1 MCITNPSCNNRSPGQ
16 PVATPSEFFPQEIQK
31 TSSFSEEDDSIYDTT
46 HRHVNAQIEP
56 MEGHSSLASYPSHH
70 HQLPPLRLPSSSHHH
85 HQGPSTAPPQQ
96 QYQGFLDFQSP
107 SQDYHPYNNGP
118 SSSSSNGQVT
128 YGEPSTSSG
137 GGGAYS
143 GAQNGTT
150 NSQNPPSHQFQNSNP
165 NPSSTNYE
173 LAPLHS
179 VRYEQL
185 PAPPQSAP
193 PTHRGPQY
201 PVKVLEHPPHQSQ
214 QQQTFGTVQ
223 RSMSTSGS
231 NMNLHHHHPKPSTSL
246 SHQSSSSNLI
256 APPPSAPPNL
266 APPTLAPPTQ
276 RKTPPVGKRQPD
288 AQEQERTDMAVAKNV
303 TEIFAKN
310 EMRQRPNIYSPPPT
324 TRPLATLAPLPT
336 TKPNNWQCPNCNRT
350 MSNGRTIQ
358 RHRQTC
364 GQTNTIIS
372 SSPLP
377 STKAQP
383 VVTSAQE
390 AAPRLAAMLTSP
402 PPSTSS
408 APSTSSS
415 LPGPS
420 GMSGPST
427 SSFHQMDYA
436 RHSIYSPQEM
446 MIDPNIM
453 LSDGFD
459 FKDDPMLYPGPSGLQ
474 SDSIWSSRDDS
485 FPSEPP
491 SAVDHIDMDPLFP
504 DSLSDSLL
512 KDYHDP
518 LDSLHDPLQ
527 DLGPLDSFS
536 DLMKPEFESTGT
548 PDYSINKFQGTLEY
562 DMGIYLES
570 IPIHENLT
578 PPPLAPPPP
587 QQRAAPIARRESVPN
602 FSSGITLP
610 AFTCRACQKHVS
622 SDRSLRRHFGT
633 CKAYKDLLAAEAAN
647 RPPGA
652 PSPPQPKRR
661 TGGGGGPKR
670 NPAPPPQR
678 KTSIAQLTVADAV
691 PEKTSNEPNSAI
703 LAALQTKPNYPNY
716 QQAPPTYHS
725 QALPSLS
732 TSWLSSS
739 TVPTTP
745 TTSSGPSI
753 PKVSSQLE
761 LLIND
766 DENDGDSRS
775 SSNGNASS
783 KSGMPTYACERC
795 NKHLCSMSN
804 LKRHRATCKYGL
816 NLETPPEQ
824 QAPPTTDQAPP
835 TPAPAQAPAVQAPM
849 TPADAPSS
857 TIQTPST
864 QAPPTSQETTATVT
878 YMEKWA
884 REKAAAQISPNKK
897 SATATVTHSDV
908 TENGGAH
915 VKMMTVG
922 EALKAQQLQKGL
934 LSGNGSNFGNPA
946 FSDHHYQPRFQ
957 SRGPPPRPPNPILNQ
972 IQNPPHLLKQQAPP
986 LLSPPISKKGLIEH
1000 KNTDLVLITS
1010 EPLAE
1015 KTSAKEG
1022 SGNLGNSGNRR
1033 ASEPQVQIQSQPLP
1047 SLQLPSARQAHGHPD
1062 RPMDRQMEGYQVQS
1076 KPLPPIQFG
1085 AQNQR
1090 HQIQNS
1096 GVQNPQNQMTS
1107 QGHPHHQMTSPMENP
1122 QNQMTSSVQ
1131 NPGHQQHQMPQN
1143 VQNVGFQNQ
1152 HQMTSQIQNPA
1163 HPNQMPSNVQNSG
1176 HQQHQMTLHN
1186 QNPAG
1191 HQNLGPQNQM
1201 TTQIQN
1207 TGHQNQ
1213 MTSQMQNPPGHQNPQ
1228 NLQNPAH
1235 QQHQMTSQIQNQGS
1249 QHQMTSQMPN
1259 RQNPGFQTSTIQMTP
1274 SQNPQIQ
1281 NAQLQKNVQNQ
1292 MTSQNLQNPGAIH
1305 KSLSVG
1311 SKRPDPYTQHHQLAP
1326 PPLIPPITAPPTLAP
1341 PTKRARN
1348 VAGKVPKMQ
1357 NQNLETAQK
1366 MEISEEVKEEDPSSP
1381 PMTKRSGSPLDSII
1395 TSVPLSIDTNQ
1406 KAATANGPTAD
1417 QGQSSIDSPETED
1430 PSPTD
1435 GSSRSISK
1443 RLIPYICPECD
1454 KIYSCRK
1461 NVKRHRMAVHKMSL
1475 DEVLAKPELPAPQ
1488 ELSNVTRR
1496 HTVAGLESSEGVD
1509 RPKKRKAS
1517 TQVTSGGKKTK
1528 KVEIEEDPEDS
1539 EGSEDEEKEEKVE
1552 VKEPEKIK
1560 DEQLSTITVQPIAP
1574 RPTALPSAYTIL
1586 PRGQNP
1592 NSGVQNPRTHNYAPR
1607 SSSFSS
1613 AGQIHLGRD
1622 QNQGIQMTSNV
1633 QNPRIQNP
1641 QIQNQM
1647 TSTIQNPTGQQH
1659 NSGQFQPNW
1668 NQNQMTS
1675 QVRNPQNSQN
1685 WNTAPPHQNWN
1696 QNPSPATTSTIQNS
1710 QNQNFGPPP
1719 PQNPQN
1725 PEVSNFGGQNLN
1737 SRSPPM
1743 AQNMQNS
1750 NNFGIQNSQN
1760 QNFGPPPPATT
1771 SSTIQNPQNPEVSNF
1786 GNSEFQKSPP
1796 MDIQN
1801 SQNPTTIQNPPQ
1813 LQNSG
1818 LQNPPILDPK
1828 TQNRP
1833 PQPRNPQVQLMMDRI
1848 QKTRDEEN
1856 AKLQNSRIQQQ
1867 QQQQL
1872 PGIQSLRGTQ
1882 DQAPPTFYQA
1892 PPPTWD
1898 SGFQQAMPTSY
1909 QATPAPHPS
1918 WNLPQDYQMSP
1929 PLAAPPL
1936 APPTYNSWDPSWN
1949 TTTPSEST
1957 SSEIAGPRRFSDE
1970 EDTRAMAKIAAELKR
1985 CAEVNLSDSTVIH
1998 VDSQK
2003 PKDESEYDAH
2013 LFESIREEFRT
2024 KEASKSPENL
2034 LENGQIMET
2043 SVVVGTLENEGILKK
2058 LEPQP
2063 TVKKSKPRQQ
2073 SLVCTGCHKTMGSD
2087 YSLRRHRMN
2096 CSSVQKSRNPEY
2108 PKPPAKR
2115 KGGKNNALENLE
2127 TSETLELSQEEMEMI
2142 RNSESKNEQEQIPDV
2157 VVRFVEEFQMQ
2168 LERENRFE
2176 NNSKTTSPPLAT
2188 PDESTTTTFTSSESS
2203 RESSTSIS
2211 PQLKT
2216 TITTT
2221 SSESKPSESS
2231 STSSSGAAPPV
2242 PSLNQARH
2250 MCQECNRALSSHY
2263 SLRRHGGSC
2272 PTAGEKKYYE
2282 PTNIADHVDV
2292 YFAKNDAWGVVSR
2305 NLLTTVSP
2313 YFTHLLDDNPHNRLQ
2328 LDTAWADFRLLL
2340 DVFTNHCEL
2349 TADNV
2354 KMVAEQSKKYKSIQV
2369 DRMVEEFYKNSNTI

>member
-1 MCITNPSCNNRSPGQ
+1 MKKTNPSCNNRSSGQ
-16 PVATPSEFFPQEIQK
+16 PVTTPSEFFPEEIQK
-31 TSSFSEEDDSIYDTT
+31 TSNFPEEDDSIYDTT

-56 MEGHSSLASYPSHH
+56 MEGHSSLASYPPHH

-107 SQDYHPYNNGP
+107 SQDYHHSYNNG
-118 SSSSSNGQVT
+118 SSSSTSNGQVT

-137 GGGAYS
+137 GGGAYG

-150 NSQNPPSHQFQNSNP
+150 NSQNPPSHQFQNSNS
-165 NPSSTNYE
+165 NPSSASYE

-214 QQQTFGTVQ
+214 QQTFGTVQ
-223 RSMSTSGS
+223 RSMSTSGP
-231 NMNLHHHHPKPSTSL
+231 NMNHHHLHHKPSSTSL
-246 SHQSSSSNLI
+246 SHQSTSTNLI

-288 AQEQERTDMAVAKNV
+288 AQEQEKTDMAVAKNV

-358 RHRQTC
+358 RHRQNC

-377 STKAQP
+377 STKSQP
-383 VVTSAQE
+383 AVTSAQE

-408 APSTSSS
+408 GPSTSSS

-570 IPIHENLT
+570 MPIVENLT

-661 TGGGGGPKR
+661 TGGGGGGPKR
-670 NPAPPPQR
+670 NAAPPPQR
-678 KTSIAQLTVADAV
+678 KASIAQPPVAEAV
-691 PEKTSNEPNSAI
+691 PEKASNEPNSAI

-732 TSWLSSS
+732 TSWLSSTS
-739 TVPTTP
+739 NTVPSTP
-745 TTSSGPSI
+745 TTSSGPESYQKTSI

-816 NLETPPEQ
+816 NLETPSAEQ
-824 QAPPTTDQAPP
+824 QATPTSDQAPP
-835 TPAPAQAPAVQAPM
+835 TPAPAQAPVVQAPM
-849 TPADAPSS
+849 TPIEAPSA
-857 TIQTPST
+857 QAPPT
-864 QAPPTSQETTATVT
+864 QAPPTQTPPTSQETTATVT

-884 REKAAAQISPNKK
+884 REKAAAAQISPNKK
-897 SATATVTHSDV
+897 SSTATVTHSDV
-908 TENGGAH
+908 AENGGAH

-934 LSGNGSNFGNPA
+934 LSGNGPNFGSPA

-1015 KTSAKEG
+1015 KTSAKER
-1022 SGNLGNSGNRR
+1022 SGNSGNSRR
-1033 ASEPQVQIQSQPLP
+1033 GSEPQVQIQSQPLP
-1047 SLQLPSARQAHGHPD
+1047 PLQLPPVTRHPD
-1062 RPMDRQMEGYQVQS
+1062 RQMDRPTHGQMEGYQVQS

-1085 AQNQR
+1085 AQNSGA
-1090 HQIQNS
+1090 QNPRQQT
-1096 GVQNPQNQMTS
+1096 QNPQNQNS
-1107 QGHPHHQMTSPMENP
+1107 SGGLQHHQITSPMENP
-1122 QNQMTSSVQ
+1122 QNIQHQMTLQNQNPAGHQ
-1131 NPGHQQHQMPQN
+1131 NPGHS
-1143 VQNVGFQNQ
+1143 Q
-1152 HQMTSQIQNPA
+1152 HQMTSQVQNSAGLQNSA
-1163 HPNQMPSNVQNSG
+1163 HPNQMTSNVQTSAN
-1176 HQQHQMTLHN
+1176 QQHQMTLHN

-1201 TTQIQN
+1201 T
-1207 TGHQNQ
+1207 
-1213 MTSQMQNPPGHQNPQ
+1213 SQMQNPSGH
-1228 NLQNPAH
+1228 QNPAH
-1235 QQHQMTSQIQNQGS
+1235 QQHQMTSQV
-1249 QHQMTSQMPN
+1249 PN
-1259 RQNPGFQTSTIQMTP
+1259 RQNPGFQ
-1274 SQNPQIQ
+1274 
-1281 NAQLQKNVQNQ
+1281 NQ
-1292 MTSQNLQNPGAIH
+1292 MTSQNLGLQNLGNQNQEQKNQMTSSQNLQNPGAVQ

-1326 PPLIPPITAPPTLAP
+1326 PSLIPPITAPPTLAP

-1348 VAGKVPKMQ
+1348 AAAGKVPKVQ
-1357 NQNLETAQK
+1357 NQNLETTQK
-1366 MEISEEVKEEDPSSP
+1366 MEISEEVKKEDPSSP

-1406 KAATANGPTAD
+1406 KSAATNGPTAD

-1435 GSSRSISK
+1435 GSSRGSISK

-1539 EGSEDEEKEEKVE
+1539 EGSEDEEKEEKAE

-1592 NSGVQNPRTHNYAPR
+1592 TSGGQNPRTQNFGPR
-1607 SSSFSS
+1607 STSFS
-1613 AGQIHLGRD
+1613 AAQIHLGRD
-1622 QNQGIQMTSNV
+1622 QNQGIQMTSN
-1633 QNPRIQNP
+1633 
-1641 QIQNQM
+1641 
-1647 TSTIQNPTGQQH
+1647 
-1659 NSGQFQPNW
+1659 
-1668 NQNQMTS
+1668 
-1675 QVRNPQNSQN
+1675 
-1685 WNTAPPHQNWN
+1685 
-1696 QNPSPATTSTIQNS
+1696 IQNS
-1710 QNQNFGPPP
+1710 
-1719 PQNPQN
+1719 
-1725 PEVSNFGGQNLN
+1725 
-1737 SRSPPM
+1737 
-1743 AQNMQNS
+1743 
-1750 NNFGIQNSQN
+1750 
-1760 QNFGPPPPATT
+1760 
-1771 SSTIQNPQNPEVSNF
+1771 
-1786 GNSEFQKSPP
+1786 
-1796 MDIQN
+1796 
-1801 SQNPTTIQNPPQ
+1801 
-1813 LQNSG
+1813 
-1818 LQNPPILDPK
+1818 QNPPILDPK

-1882 DQAPPTFYQA
+1882 DQAAPTFYQA
-1892 PPPTWD
+1892 PPPSWD
-1898 SGFQQAMPTSY
+1898 TGFQQAMATSY

-1929 PLAAPPL
+1929 PLAAPPV
-1936 APPTYNSWDPSWN
+1936 ATPIYSSWDPSWA
-1949 TTTPSEST
+1949 TTTAPSEST
-1957 SSEIAGPRRFSDE
+1957 STEVPGPRRFSDE

-1998 VDSQK
+1998 EKSQK

-2013 LFESIREEFRT
+2013 LFQSIREEFRT
-2024 KEASKSPENL
+2024 KEASKSPEN
-2034 LENGQIMET
+2034 
-2043 SVVVGTLENEGILKK
+2043 VLENEQNA
-2058 LEPQP
+2058 LESLAVVAPP
-2063 TVKKSKPRQQ
+2063 PKKSKPRQQ

-2115 KGGKNNALENLE
+2115 KGGKNNALEDSQ
-2127 TSETLELSQEEMEMI
+2127 TSETPELSQEEMEMI
-2142 RNSESKNEQEQIPDV
+2142 RNSESWKEEPIPDV

-2188 PDESTTTTFTSSESS
+2188 PDESTTATFTSSESS

-2216 TITTT
+2216 IIITT
-2221 SSESKPSESS
+2221 SSESTMTSSSKPSESS

-2328 LDTAWADFRLLL
+2328 LDTKWADFRLLL

-2354 KMVAEQSKKYKSIQV
+2354 KLVAEQSKKYKSIQV

>member
-1 MCITNPSCNNRSPGQ
+1 M
-16 PVATPSEFFPQEIQK
+16 
-31 TSSFSEEDDSIYDTT
+31 
-46 HRHVNAQIEP
+46 
-56 MEGHSSLASYPSHH
+56 
-70 HQLPPLRLPSSSHHH
+70 
-85 HQGPSTAPPQQ
+85 
-96 QYQGFLDFQSP
+96 
-107 SQDYHPYNNGP
+107 
-118 SSSSSNGQVT
+118 
-128 YGEPSTSSG
+128 
-137 GGGAYS
+137 
-143 GAQNGTT
+143 
-150 NSQNPPSHQFQNSNP
+150 
-165 NPSSTNYE
+165 
-173 LAPLHS
+173 
-179 VRYEQL
+179 
-185 PAPPQSAP
+185 
-193 PTHRGPQY
+193 
-201 PVKVLEHPPHQSQ
+201 
-214 QQQTFGTVQ
+214 
-223 RSMSTSGS
+223 
-231 NMNLHHHHPKPSTSL
+231 
-246 SHQSSSSNLI
+246 
-256 APPPSAPPNL
+256 
-266 APPTLAPPTQ
+266 
-276 RKTPPVGKRQPD
+276 
-288 AQEQERTDMAVAKNV
+288 
-303 TEIFAKN
+303 
-310 EMRQRPNIYSPPPT
+310 
-324 TRPLATLAPLPT
+324 
-336 TKPNNWQCPNCNRT
+336 
-350 MSNGRTIQ
+350 
-358 RHRQTC
+358 
-364 GQTNTIIS
+364 
-372 SSPLP
+372 
-377 STKAQP
+377 
-383 VVTSAQE
+383 
-390 AAPRLAAMLTSP
+390 
-402 PPSTSS
+402 
-408 APSTSSS
+408 
-415 LPGPS
+415 
-420 GMSGPST
+420 
-427 SSFHQMDYA
+427 
-436 RHSIYSPQEM
+436 
-446 MIDPNIM
+446 
-453 LSDGFD
+453 
-459 FKDDPMLYPGPSGLQ
+459 
-474 SDSIWSSRDDS
+474 
-485 FPSEPP
+485 
-491 SAVDHIDMDPLFP
+491 
-504 DSLSDSLL
+504 
-512 KDYHDP
+512 
-518 LDSLHDPLQ
+518 
-527 DLGPLDSFS
+527 
-536 DLMKPEFESTGT
+536 
-548 PDYSINKFQGTLEY
+548 
-562 DMGIYLES
+562 
-570 IPIHENLT
+570 PIVENLT

-661 TGGGGGPKR
+661 TGGGGGGPKR
-670 NPAPPPQR
+670 NAAPPPQR
-678 KTSIAQLTVADAV
+678 KASIAQPPVAEAV
-691 PEKTSNEPNSAI
+691 PEKASNEPNSAI

-732 TSWLSSS
+732 TSWLSSTS
-739 TVPTTP
+739 NTVPSTP
-745 TTSSGPSI
+745 TTSSGPESYQKTSI

-816 NLETPPEQ
+816 NLETPSAEQ
-824 QAPPTTDQAPP
+824 QATPTSDQAPS
-835 TPAPAQAPAVQAPM
+835 TPAPAQAPVVQAPM
-849 TPADAPSS
+849 TPIEDPSAQAPP
-857 TIQTPST
+857 TRATPT

-884 REKAAAQISPNKK
+884 REKAAAAQISPNKK
-897 SATATVTHSDV
+897 SSTATVTHSDV
-908 TENGGAH
+908 AENGGAH

-934 LSGNGSNFGNPA
+934 LSGNGPNFGSPA

-1022 SGNLGNSGNRR
+1022 SGNSGNSRR
-1033 ASEPQVQIQSQPLP
+1033 GSEPQVQIQSQPLP
-1047 SLQLPSARQAHGHPD
+1047 PLQLPPVTRHPD
-1062 RPMDRQMEGYQVQS
+1062 RQMDRPTHGQMEGYQVQS

-1085 AQNQR
+1085 AQNSGA
-1090 HQIQNS
+1090 QNPRQQT
-1096 GVQNPQNQMTS
+1096 QNPQNQNS
-1107 QGHPHHQMTSPMENP
+1107 SGGLQHHQITSPMENP
-1122 QNQMTSSVQ
+1122 QNIQHQMTLQNQNPAGHQ
-1131 NPGHQQHQMPQN
+1131 NPGHS
-1143 VQNVGFQNQ
+1143 Q
-1152 HQMTSQIQNPA
+1152 HQMTSQVQNSAGLQNSA
-1163 HPNQMPSNVQNSG
+1163 HPNQMTSNVQTSAN
-1176 HQQHQMTLHN
+1176 QQHQMTLHN

-1201 TTQIQN
+1201 T
-1207 TGHQNQ
+1207 
-1213 MTSQMQNPPGHQNPQ
+1213 SQMQNPSGH
-1228 NLQNPAH
+1228 QNPAH
-1235 QQHQMTSQIQNQGS
+1235 QQHQMTSQV
-1249 QHQMTSQMPN
+1249 PN
-1259 RQNPGFQTSTIQMTP
+1259 RQNPGFQ
-1274 SQNPQIQ
+1274 
-1281 NAQLQKNVQNQ
+1281 NQ
-1292 MTSQNLQNPGAIH
+1292 MTSQNLGLQNLGNQNQEQKNQMTSSQNLQNPGAVQ

-1326 PPLIPPITAPPTLAP
+1326 PSLIPPITAPPTLAP

-1348 VAGKVPKMQ
+1348 AAAGKVPKVQ
-1357 NQNLETAQK
+1357 NQNLETTQK
-1366 MEISEEVKEEDPSSP
+1366 MEISEEVKKEDPSSP

-1406 KAATANGPTAD
+1406 KSAATNGPTAD

-1435 GSSRSISK
+1435 GSSRGSISK

-1539 EGSEDEEKEEKVE
+1539 EGSEDEEKEEKAE

-1592 NSGVQNPRTHNYAPR
+1592 TSGGQNPRTQNFGPR
-1607 SSSFSS
+1607 STSFS
-1613 AGQIHLGRD
+1613 AAQIHLGRD
-1622 QNQGIQMTSNV
+1622 QNQGIQMTSNIQNSQV
-1633 QNPRIQNP
+1633 QNQ
-1641 QIQNQM
+1641 QIQNQQ
-1647 TSTIQNPTGQQH
+1647 IQNPMGR
-1659 NSGQFQPNW
+1659 FQSNW
-1668 NQNQMTS
+1668 NQNPNPNQMTSQMQNPGQQNQMTS
-1675 QVRNPQNSQN
+1675 QVQNQAQNSQN
-1685 WNTAPPHQNWN
+1685 WHPQNQNWN
-1696 QNPSPATTSTIQNS
+1696 QNLPNP

-1719 PQNPQN
+1719 SQPKTSTTTTMIQNPQN
-1725 PEVSNFGGQNLN
+1725 PEISNFGGQNQN

-1743 AQNMQNS
+1743 VQNIQNT

-1760 QNFGPPPPATT
+1760 QNFGPPPPTTTTT
-1771 SSTIQNPQNPEVSNF
+1771 SSTIQSSQNPEVTNF

-1796 MDIQN
+1796 MEIQS

-1833 PQPRNPQVQLMMDRI
+1833 PQPRNPQVQLMMNRI

-1882 DQAPPTFYQA
+1882 DQAAPTFYQA
-1892 PPPTWD
+1892 PPPSWD
-1898 SGFQQAMPTSY
+1898 TGFQQAMATSY

-1929 PLAAPPL
+1929 PLAAPPV
-1936 APPTYNSWDPSWN
+1936 ATPIYNSWDPSWA
-1949 TTTPSEST
+1949 TTTAPSEST
-1957 SSEIAGPRRFSDE
+1957 STEVPGPRRFSDE

-1998 VDSQK
+1998 EKSQK

-2013 LFESIREEFRT
+2013 LFQSIREEFRT
-2024 KEASKSPENL
+2024 KEASKSPEN
-2034 LENGQIMET
+2034 
-2043 SVVVGTLENEGILKK
+2043 VLENEQNA
-2058 LEPQP
+2058 LESLAVVAPP
-2063 TVKKSKPRQQ
+2063 PKKSKPRQQ

-2115 KGGKNNALENLE
+2115 KGGKNNALENSQ
-2127 TSETLELSQEEMEMI
+2127 TSETPELSQEEMEMI
-2142 RNSESKNEQEQIPDV
+2142 RNSESWKEEPIPDV

-2188 PDESTTTTFTSSESS
+2188 PDESTTATFTSSESS

-2216 TITTT
+2216 ITITT
-2221 SSESKPSESS
+2221 SSESTMTSSSKPSESS

-2272 PTAGEKKYYE
+2272 PTAGEKKYYK

-2292 YFAKNDAWGVVSR
+2292 YFAKNDAWGVLSR

-2328 LDTAWADFRLLL
+2328 LDTKWADFRLLL

-2354 KMVAEQSKKYKSIQV
+2354 KLVAEQSKKYKSIQV

>member
-1 MCITNPSCNNRSPGQ
+1 MKKTNPSCNNRSSGQ
-16 PVATPSEFFPQEIQK
+16 PVTTPSEFFPEEIQK
-31 TSSFSEEDDSIYDTT
+31 TSNFPEEDDSIYDTT

-56 MEGHSSLASYPSHH
+56 MEGHSSLASYPPHH

-107 SQDYHPYNNGP
+107 SQDYHHSYNNG
-118 SSSSSNGQVT
+118 SSSSTSNGQVT

-137 GGGAYS
+137 GGGAYG

-150 NSQNPPSHQFQNSNP
+150 NSQNPPSHQFQNSNS
-165 NPSSTNYE
+165 NPSSASYE

-214 QQQTFGTVQ
+214 QQTFGTVQ
-223 RSMSTSGS
+223 RSMSTSGP
-231 NMNLHHHHPKPSTSL
+231 NMNHHHLHHKPSSTSL
-246 SHQSSSSNLI
+246 SHQSTSTNLI

-288 AQEQERTDMAVAKNV
+288 AQEQEKTDMAVAKNV

-358 RHRQTC
+358 RHRQNC

-377 STKAQP
+377 STKSQP
-383 VVTSAQE
+383 AVTSAQE

-408 APSTSSS
+408 GPSTSSS

-570 IPIHENLT
+570 MPIVENLT

-661 TGGGGGPKR
+661 TGGGGGGPKR
-670 NPAPPPQR
+670 NAAPPPQR
-678 KTSIAQLTVADAV
+678 KASIAQPPVAEAV
-691 PEKTSNEPNSAI
+691 PEKASNEPNSAI

-732 TSWLSSS
+732 TSWLSSTS
-739 TVPTTP
+739 NTVPSTP
-745 TTSSGPSI
+745 TTSSGPESYQKTSI

-816 NLETPPEQ
+816 NLETPSAEQ
-824 QAPPTTDQAPP
+824 QATPTSDQAPP
-835 TPAPAQAPAVQAPM
+835 TPAPAQAPVVQAPM
-849 TPADAPSS
+849 TPIEAPSA
-857 TIQTPST
+857 QAPPT
-864 QAPPTSQETTATVT
+864 QAPPTQTPPTSQETTATVT

-884 REKAAAQISPNKK
+884 REKAAAAQISPNKK
-897 SATATVTHSDV
+897 SSTATVTHSDV
-908 TENGGAH
+908 AENGGAH

-934 LSGNGSNFGNPA
+934 LSGNGPNFGSPA

-1015 KTSAKEG
+1015 KTSAKER
-1022 SGNLGNSGNRR
+1022 SGNSGNSRR
-1033 ASEPQVQIQSQPLP
+1033 GSEPQVQIQSQPLP
-1047 SLQLPSARQAHGHPD
+1047 PLQLPPVTRHPD
-1062 RPMDRQMEGYQVQS
+1062 RQMDRPTHGQMEGYQVQS

-1085 AQNQR
+1085 AQNSGA
-1090 HQIQNS
+1090 QNPRQQT
-1096 GVQNPQNQMTS
+1096 QNPQNQNS
-1107 QGHPHHQMTSPMENP
+1107 SGGLQHHQITSPMENP
-1122 QNQMTSSVQ
+1122 QNIQHQMTLQNQNPAGHQ
-1131 NPGHQQHQMPQN
+1131 NPGHS
-1143 VQNVGFQNQ
+1143 Q
-1152 HQMTSQIQNPA
+1152 HQMTSQVQNSAGLQNSA
-1163 HPNQMPSNVQNSG
+1163 HPNQMTSNVQTSAN
-1176 HQQHQMTLHN
+1176 QQHQMTLHN

-1201 TTQIQN
+1201 T
-1207 TGHQNQ
+1207 
-1213 MTSQMQNPPGHQNPQ
+1213 SQMQNPSGH
-1228 NLQNPAH
+1228 QNPAH
-1235 QQHQMTSQIQNQGS
+1235 QQHQMTSQV
-1249 QHQMTSQMPN
+1249 PN
-1259 RQNPGFQTSTIQMTP
+1259 RQNPGFQ
-1274 SQNPQIQ
+1274 
-1281 NAQLQKNVQNQ
+1281 NQ
-1292 MTSQNLQNPGAIH
+1292 MTSQNLGLQNLGNQNQEQKNQMTSSQNLQNPGAVQ

-1326 PPLIPPITAPPTLAP
+1326 PSLIPPITAPPTLAP

-1348 VAGKVPKMQ
+1348 AAAGKVPKVQ
-1357 NQNLETAQK
+1357 NQNLETTQK
-1366 MEISEEVKEEDPSSP
+1366 MEISEEVKKEDPSSP

-1406 KAATANGPTAD
+1406 KSAATNGPTAD

-1435 GSSRSISK
+1435 GSSRGSISK

-1539 EGSEDEEKEEKVE
+1539 EGSEDEEKEEKAE

-1592 NSGVQNPRTHNYAPR
+1592 TSGGQNPRTQNFGPR
-1607 SSSFSS
+1607 STSFS
-1613 AGQIHLGRD
+1613 AAQIHLGRD
-1622 QNQGIQMTSNV
+1622 QNQGIQMTSN
-1633 QNPRIQNP
+1633 
-1641 QIQNQM
+1641 
-1647 TSTIQNPTGQQH
+1647 
-1659 NSGQFQPNW
+1659 
-1668 NQNQMTS
+1668 
-1675 QVRNPQNSQN
+1675 
-1685 WNTAPPHQNWN
+1685 
-1696 QNPSPATTSTIQNS
+1696 IQNS
-1710 QNQNFGPPP
+1710 
-1719 PQNPQN
+1719 
-1725 PEVSNFGGQNLN
+1725 
-1737 SRSPPM
+1737 
-1743 AQNMQNS
+1743 
-1750 NNFGIQNSQN
+1750 
-1760 QNFGPPPPATT
+1760 
-1771 SSTIQNPQNPEVSNF
+1771 
-1786 GNSEFQKSPP
+1786 
-1796 MDIQN
+1796 
-1801 SQNPTTIQNPPQ
+1801 
-1813 LQNSG
+1813 
-1818 LQNPPILDPK
+1818 QNPPILDPK

-1882 DQAPPTFYQA
+1882 DQAAPTFYQA
-1892 PPPTWD
+1892 PPPSWD
-1898 SGFQQAMPTSY
+1898 TGFQQAMATSY

-1929 PLAAPPL
+1929 PLAAPPV
-1936 APPTYNSWDPSWN
+1936 ATPIYSSWDPSWA
-1949 TTTPSEST
+1949 TTTAPSEST
-1957 SSEIAGPRRFSDE
+1957 STEVPGPRRFSDE

-1998 VDSQK
+1998 EKSQK

-2013 LFESIREEFRT
+2013 LFQSIREEFRT
-2024 KEASKSPENL
+2024 KEASKSPEN
-2034 LENGQIMET
+2034 
-2043 SVVVGTLENEGILKK
+2043 VLENEQNA
-2058 LEPQP
+2058 LESLAVVAPP
-2063 TVKKSKPRQQ
+2063 PKKSKPRQQ

-2115 KGGKNNALENLE
+2115 KGGKNNALEDSQ
-2127 TSETLELSQEEMEMI
+2127 TSETPELSQEEMEMI
-2142 RNSESKNEQEQIPDV
+2142 RNSESWKEEPIPDV

-2188 PDESTTTTFTSSESS
+2188 PDESTTATFTSSESS

-2216 TITTT
+2216 IIITT
-2221 SSESKPSESS
+2221 SSESTMTSSSKPSESS

-2242 PSLNQARH
+2242 PSLN
-2250 MCQECNRALSSHY
+2250 QECNRALSSHY

-2328 LDTAWADFRLLL
+2328 LDTKWADFRLLL

-2354 KMVAEQSKKYKSIQV
+2354 KLVAEQSKKYKSIQV

>member
-1 MCITNPSCNNRSPGQ
+1 MKKTNPSCNNRSPGQ
-16 PVATPSEFFPQEIQK
+16 PVITPSEFFPEKIQK
-31 TSSFSEEDDSIYDTT
+31 TSNFPEEDDSIYDTT

-56 MEGHSSLASYPSHH
+56 MEGHSSLASYPPHH

-107 SQDYHPYNNGP
+107 SQDYHHSYNNG
-118 SSSSSNGQVT
+118 SSSSTSNGQVT

-137 GGGAYS
+137 GGGAYG

-165 NPSSTNYE
+165 NPSSASYE

-214 QQQTFGTVQ
+214 QQTFGTVQ
-223 RSMSTSGS
+223 RSMSTSGP
-231 NMNLHHHHPKPSTSL
+231 NMNHHHLHHKPSSTSL
-246 SHQSSSSNLI
+246 SHQSTSTNLI

-288 AQEQERTDMAVAKNV
+288 AQEQEKTDMAVAKNV

-358 RHRQTC
+358 RHRQNC

-377 STKAQP
+377 STKSQP
-383 VVTSAQE
+383 AVTSAQE

-408 APSTSSS
+408 GPSTSSS

-570 IPIHENLT
+570 MPIVENLT

-661 TGGGGGPKR
+661 TGGGGGGPKR
-670 NPAPPPQR
+670 NAAPPPQR
-678 KTSIAQLTVADAV
+678 KASIAQPPVAEAV
-691 PEKTSNEPNSAI
+691 PEKASNEPNSAI

-732 TSWLSSS
+732 TSWLSSTS
-739 TVPTTP
+739 NTVPSTP
-745 TTSSGPSI
+745 TTSSGPESYQKTSI

-816 NLETPPEQ
+816 NLETPSAEQ
-824 QAPPTTDQAPP
+824 QATPTSDQAPS
-835 TPAPAQAPAVQAPM
+835 TPAPAQAPVVQAPM
-849 TPADAPSS
+849 TPIEDPSAQAPP
-857 TIQTPST
+857 TRATPT

-884 REKAAAQISPNKK
+884 REKAAAAQISPNKK
-897 SATATVTHSDV
+897 SSTATVTHSDV
-908 TENGGAH
+908 AENGGAH

-934 LSGNGSNFGNPA
+934 LSGNGPNFGSPA

-1022 SGNLGNSGNRR
+1022 SGNSGNSRR
-1033 ASEPQVQIQSQPLP
+1033 GSEPQVQIQSQPLP
-1047 SLQLPSARQAHGHPD
+1047 PLQLPPVTRHPD
-1062 RPMDRQMEGYQVQS
+1062 RQMDRPTHGQMEGYQVQS

-1085 AQNQR
+1085 AQNSGA
-1090 HQIQNS
+1090 QNPRQQT
-1096 GVQNPQNQMTS
+1096 QNPQNQNS
-1107 QGHPHHQMTSPMENP
+1107 SGGLQHHQITSPMENP
-1122 QNQMTSSVQ
+1122 QNIQHQMTLQNQNPAGHQ
-1131 NPGHQQHQMPQN
+1131 NPGHS
-1143 VQNVGFQNQ
+1143 Q
-1152 HQMTSQIQNPA
+1152 HQMTSQVQNSAGLQNSA
-1163 HPNQMPSNVQNSG
+1163 HPNQMTSNVQTSAN
-1176 HQQHQMTLHN
+1176 QQHQMTLHN

-1201 TTQIQN
+1201 T
-1207 TGHQNQ
+1207 
-1213 MTSQMQNPPGHQNPQ
+1213 SQMQNPSGH
-1228 NLQNPAH
+1228 QNPAH
-1235 QQHQMTSQIQNQGS
+1235 QQHQMTSQV
-1249 QHQMTSQMPN
+1249 PN
-1259 RQNPGFQTSTIQMTP
+1259 RQNPGFQ
-1274 SQNPQIQ
+1274 
-1281 NAQLQKNVQNQ
+1281 NQ
-1292 MTSQNLQNPGAIH
+1292 MTSQNLGLQNLGNQNQEQKNQMTSSQNLQNPGAVQ

-1326 PPLIPPITAPPTLAP
+1326 PSLIPPITAPPTLAP

-1348 VAGKVPKMQ
+1348 AAAGKVPKVQ
-1357 NQNLETAQK
+1357 NQNLETTQK
-1366 MEISEEVKEEDPSSP
+1366 MEISEEVKKEDPSSP

-1406 KAATANGPTAD
+1406 KSAATNGPTAD

-1435 GSSRSISK
+1435 GSSRGSISK

-1539 EGSEDEEKEEKVE
+1539 EGSEDEEKEEKAE

-1586 PRGQNP
+1586 PRG
-1592 NSGVQNPRTHNYAPR
+1592 
-1607 SSSFSS
+1607 
-1613 AGQIHLGRD
+1613 
-1622 QNQGIQMTSNV
+1622 
-1633 QNPRIQNP
+1633 
-1641 QIQNQM
+1641 
-1647 TSTIQNPTGQQH
+1647 
-1659 NSGQFQPNW
+1659 
-1668 NQNQMTS
+1668 
-1675 QVRNPQNSQN
+1675 
-1685 WNTAPPHQNWN
+1685 
-1696 QNPSPATTSTIQNS
+1696 
-1710 QNQNFGPPP
+1710 
-1719 PQNPQN
+1719 
-1725 PEVSNFGGQNLN
+1725 
-1737 SRSPPM
+1737 
-1743 AQNMQNS
+1743 
-1750 NNFGIQNSQN
+1750 
-1760 QNFGPPPPATT
+1760 
-1771 SSTIQNPQNPEVSNF
+1771 
-1786 GNSEFQKSPP
+1786 
-1796 MDIQN
+1796 
-1801 SQNPTTIQNPPQ
+1801 
-1813 LQNSG
+1813 
-1818 LQNPPILDPK
+1818 
-1828 TQNRP
+1828 
-1833 PQPRNPQVQLMMDRI
+1833 
-1848 QKTRDEEN
+1848 
-1856 AKLQNSRIQQQ
+1856 
-1867 QQQQL
+1867 
-1872 PGIQSLRGTQ
+1872 IQSLRGTQ
-1882 DQAPPTFYQA
+1882 DQAAPTFYQA
-1892 PPPTWD
+1892 PPPSWD
-1898 SGFQQAMPTSY
+1898 TGFQQAMATSY

-1929 PLAAPPL
+1929 PLAAPPV
-1936 APPTYNSWDPSWN
+1936 ATPIYNSWDPSWA
-1949 TTTPSEST
+1949 TTTAPSEST
-1957 SSEIAGPRRFSDE
+1957 STEVPGPRRFSDE

-1998 VDSQK
+1998 EKSQK

-2013 LFESIREEFRT
+2013 LFQSIREEFRT
-2024 KEASKSPENL
+2024 KEASKSPEN
-2034 LENGQIMET
+2034 
-2043 SVVVGTLENEGILKK
+2043 VLENEQNA
-2058 LEPQP
+2058 LESLAVVAPP
-2063 TVKKSKPRQQ
+2063 PKKSKPRQQ

-2115 KGGKNNALENLE
+2115 KGGKNNALENSQ
-2127 TSETLELSQEEMEMI
+2127 TSETPELSQEEMEMI
-2142 RNSESKNEQEQIPDV
+2142 RNSESWKEEPIPDV

-2188 PDESTTTTFTSSESS
+2188 PDESTTATFTSSESS

-2216 TITTT
+2216 ITITT
-2221 SSESKPSESS
+2221 SSESTMTSSSKPSESS

-2242 PSLNQARH
+2242 PSLN
-2250 MCQECNRALSSHY
+2250 QECNRALSSHY

-2272 PTAGEKKYYE
+2272 PTAGEKKYYK

-2292 YFAKNDAWGVVSR
+2292 YFAKNDAWGVLSR

-2328 LDTAWADFRLLL
+2328 LDTKWADFRLLL

-2354 KMVAEQSKKYKSIQV
+2354 KLVAEQSKKYKSIQV